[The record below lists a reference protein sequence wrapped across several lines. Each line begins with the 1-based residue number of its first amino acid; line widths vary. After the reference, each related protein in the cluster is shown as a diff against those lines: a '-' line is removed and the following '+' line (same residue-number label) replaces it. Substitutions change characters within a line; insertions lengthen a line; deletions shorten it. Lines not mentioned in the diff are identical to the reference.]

1 MLSGPASGST
11 CPTAFKK
18 GDVTM
23 DRRQL
28 FTAAAA
34 TALVAGVTSPAHAAD
49 APGSVLPLWPTKP
62 PGGEKVTATQ
72 SEIARSDD
80 PRFKDVAI
88 LNVTQPNLTLFRPA
102 KPNGAAMLIIPGGG
116 YQRVVVGKE
125 GYDIARWLV
134 GAGIT
139 VCVLLYRLPADGWAA
154 GPDAPLQDAQRAIRV
169 MRSQA
174 GRYGF
179 DANRIGVMGFSAGG
193 HLAAMAA
200 TRYGKQTYAPVDAT
214 DTLSARPDIAALGY
228 PVISM
233 VPGITHGGS
242 AKQVLGDN
250 PSAAKIEEFSA
261 DKGVPADAPPT
272 FITHAADDG
281 AVPVENALLMYAALR
296 AQKAKVAM
304 HLFEAGGHGFGLR
317 AEKAS
322 PVAAWPQLC
331 LDWSRTHG
339 FS

>member
-1 MLSGPASGST
+1 
-11 CPTAFKK
+11 
-18 GDVTM
+18 M

-34 TALVAGVTSPAHAAD
+34 TALVAGAV
-49 APGSVLPLWPTKP
+49 PGARAGDVQGQVLPLWPGKP
-62 PGGEKVTATQ
+62 PGGEKVTVTQ

-88 LNVTQPNLTLFRPA
+88 LNVTQPNLTLFRPE

-125 GYDIARWLV
+125 GYDIAQWLA

-139 VCVLLYRLPADGWAA
+139 VYVLLYRLPADGWAA

-174 GRYGF
+174 GQYGF
-179 DANRIGVMGFSAGG
+179 DASRIGVMGFSAGG

-200 TRYGKQTYAPVDAT
+200 TRYGKETYRPVDAA
-214 DTLSARPDIAALGY
+214 DRLSARPDIAALGY
-228 PVISM
+228 PVITM
-233 VPGITHGGS
+233 KPGIAHGGS
-242 AKQVLGDN
+242 AKQMLGEN
-250 PSAAKIEEFSA
+250 PTEARIEEFSA
-261 DKGVPADAPPT
+261 ETGVPADVPPT

-317 AEKAS
+317 ATKAA
-322 PVAAWPQLC
+322 PVAAWPNLFIE
-331 LDWSRTHG
+331 WSRTHG
-339 FS
+339 FA

>member
-1 MLSGPASGST
+1 MN
-11 CPTAFKK
+11 
-18 GDVTM
+18 
-23 DRRQL
+23 RRQL
-28 FTAAAA
+28 FSAAAV
-34 TALVAGVTSPAHAAD
+34 TALVTGVATTAPAAD
-49 APGSVLPLWPTKP
+49 APGTVLPLWPGKP
-62 PGGEKVTATQ
+62 PGGEKVTVTQ

-88 LNVTQPNLTLFRPA
+88 LNVTAPTLTLFRPE

-125 GYDIARWLV
+125 GYDIAQWLV

-139 VCVLLYRLPADGWAA
+139 VYVLLYRLPADGWAA

-179 DANRIGVMGFSAGG
+179 DPNRVGVMGFSAGG

-200 TRYGKQTYAPVDAT
+200 TRYGKQTYAPVDAA
-214 DTLSARPDIAALGY
+214 DALSARPDIAALGY

-233 VPGITHGGS
+233 LPGITHGGS
-242 AKQVLGDN
+242 AKQMLGDS

-281 AVPVENALLMYAALR
+281 AVPVENALLIYAALR

-317 AEKAS
+317 AEKAA
-322 PVAAWPQLC
+322 PVAAWPNLFIE
-331 LDWSRTHG
+331 WSRMHG
-339 FS
+339 FA

>member
-1 MLSGPASGST
+1 
-11 CPTAFKK
+11 
-18 GDVTM
+18 M

-34 TALVAGVTSPAHAAD
+34 TALAAGVAATATASAAD
-49 APGSVLPLWPTKP
+49 VQGTVLPLWPGKP
-62 PGGEKVTATQ
+62 PGGEKVTVTQ

-88 LNVTQPNLTLFRPA
+88 LNVTQPNLTLFRPE

-125 GYDIARWLV
+125 GYDIAQWLAGV
-134 GAGIT
+134 GVT
-139 VCVLLYRLPADGWAA
+139 VYVLLYRLPADGWAA

-169 MRSQA
+169 IRSQA

-179 DANRIGVMGFSAGG
+179 DANRVGVMGFSAGG

-200 TRYGKQTYAPVDAT
+200 TRYGKQTYQPVDAA
-214 DTLSARPDIAALGY
+214 DQLSARPDIAALGY
-228 PVISM
+228 PVITM
-233 VPGITHGGS
+233 KPGLTHGGS
-242 AKQVLGDN
+242 ARQMLGES
-250 PSAAKIEEFSA
+250 PSEASIAAFSA
-261 DKGVPADAPPT
+261 ETGVPADVPPT

-317 AEKAS
+317 SAKAA
-322 PVAAWPQLC
+322 PVSAWPDLFIE
-331 LDWSRTHG
+331 WSRTHG
-339 FS
+339 FA